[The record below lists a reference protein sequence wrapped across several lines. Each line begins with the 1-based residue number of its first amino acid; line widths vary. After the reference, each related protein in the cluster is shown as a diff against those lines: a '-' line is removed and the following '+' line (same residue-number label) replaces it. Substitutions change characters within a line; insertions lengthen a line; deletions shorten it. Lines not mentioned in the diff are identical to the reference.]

1 MTETALTALIAQ
13 GENHALEFKSAQV
26 HPDSLAREL
35 VALANTHG
43 GVILLGVEDSGEI
56 AGLPTDKNYEE
67 WVLIRVGSTN
77 RVATQAELMRL
88 FQQSGMFHYD
98 LQGVERTSIRDLNL
112 AQIDDYFSAYQ
123 IDFRKEEDQE
133 RILVNTDMLDESG
146 RVTVGGLL
154 MFGINPQRHLPN
166 ACISFAHFAGTELD
180 EELLD
185 KQVIGGTLNLQV
197 DTVLAILKNHL
208 RQPSRIEGGKTVDQI
223 FQYPEKVFRE
233 LLVNA
238 CVHRDY
244 SIHGSRIRVFLFDDR
259 VEFISPGRLP
269 NTVSIEKLRLGVS
282 YARNPVILKFME
294 NLRYIDKLGRGLP
307 MVYRTATQAG
317 KRVEFAEVG
326 EEFRVVLGF

>member
-123 IDFRKEEDQE
+123 IDQVARQTPSFR
-133 RILVNTDMLDESG
+133 SG
-146 RVTVGGLL
+146 RIARVAKPPYVRWL
-154 MFGINPQRHLPN
+154 
-166 ACISFAHFAGTELD
+166 
-180 EELLD
+180 
-185 KQVIGGTLNLQV
+185 
-197 DTVLAILKNHL
+197 
-208 RQPSRIEGGKTVDQI
+208 SRI
-223 FQYPEKVFRE
+223 
-233 LLVNA
+233 
-238 CVHRDY
+238 
-244 SIHGSRIRVFLFDDR
+244 
-259 VEFISPGRLP
+259 ISPVNGIIHPLFSP
-269 NTVSIEKLRLGVS
+269 LSAML
-282 YARNPVILKFME
+282 
-294 NLRYIDKLGRGLP
+294 
-307 MVYRTATQAG
+307 
-317 KRVEFAEVG
+317 
-326 EEFRVVLGF
+326 